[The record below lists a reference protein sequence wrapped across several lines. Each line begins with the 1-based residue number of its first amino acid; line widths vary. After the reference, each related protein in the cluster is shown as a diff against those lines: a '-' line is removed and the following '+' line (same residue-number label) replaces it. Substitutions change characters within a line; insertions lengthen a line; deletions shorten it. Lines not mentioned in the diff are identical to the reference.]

1 MPSQSNKFNTMKNVL
16 QIIFVFAMA
25 CPGLSHAQTATY
37 TNFIRQIQ
45 YPTGVVHD
53 MSVGKEGAQQS
64 PLSIEPGGARFEL
77 WTIKNTPLTSYL
89 LDNKYVGA
97 YIPTAVINITTE
109 DPYSHI
115 PRTRADRPYW
125 ATIAV
130 SGLLNGEEDP
140 PASKQVKI
148 TLHAQSY
155 GENGNGEN
163 INRDDANF
171 VGQATLS
178 SNGNYSLY
186 FPYHYIPSTDSTKRR
201 GEERLSVYSLE
212 DFQAPE
218 DVISSQ
224 YVQIWPVADCS
235 ISGLA
240 QNALYKSKMP
250 TANINLN
257 DLYPDTR
264 VCAQVYK
271 GDAVLGTTGTIVAGS
286 ALIINESV
294 PQDRVLTLTDWDDTF
309 PEDGRWTM
317 EVISVTPFGTERLS
331 TVTFDLDRTIHVNGS
346 VTTVE

>member
-1 MPSQSNKFNTMKNVL
+1 MKYVL

-140 PASKQVKI
+140 PASRPFAK
-148 TLHAQSY
+148 
-155 GENGNGEN
+155 N
-163 INRDDANF
+163 
-171 VGQATLS
+171 
-178 SNGNYSLY
+178 
-186 FPYHYIPSTDSTKRR
+186 
-201 GEERLSVYSLE
+201 
-212 DFQAPE
+212 
-218 DVISSQ
+218 
-224 YVQIWPVADCS
+224 DCR
-235 ISGLA
+235 
-240 QNALYKSKMP
+240 NPK
-250 TANINLN
+250 N
-257 DLYPDTR
+257 
-264 VCAQVYK
+264 
-271 GDAVLGTTGTIVAGS
+271 
-286 ALIINESV
+286 
-294 PQDRVLTLTDWDDTF
+294 
-309 PEDGRWTM
+309 
-317 EVISVTPFGTERLS
+317 
-331 TVTFDLDRTIHVNGS
+331 
-346 VTTVE
+346 